1 MTPSLENK
9 LSVLKSQLI
18 SALLEALRKPTIR
31 KSAVVML
38 VSLLIRLKAGS
49 AARNTLL
56 RTRSQVIK
64 SHIRNIR
71 FEGNIGAYVA
81 DLAIVCF
88 TGIKHTA
95 DWFLASFKENDV
107 ASCKS
112 NVGSGGQTLISS
124 QLSSIG
130 QRRRLRHSLRYSESK
145 SSHQM

>member
-1 MTPSLENK
+1 MTPSLESK
-9 LSVLKSQLI
+9 LCVLRSQLI

-38 VSLLIRLKAGS
+38 VSLLNRLKAGS

-71 FEGNIGAYVA
+71 FEGNIGAYIA

-95 DWFLASFKENDV
+95 DWFLASFKENEV

-112 NVGSGGQTLISS
+112 DVGFGGQTLIP
-124 QLSSIG
+124 
-130 QRRRLRHSLRYSESK
+130 
-145 SSHQM
+145 